1 MKKPIKKKKIAKKKL
16 TKEPVVDRL
25 IRELMLL
32 PKKDQLEVVSRGLG
46 VSLDTDNYGQ
56 IIIYTDMMYGSRD
69 GSFDCDGNPITE
81 IVPFEVDCLKEHVEY
96 EEEHE
101 CEF

>member
-1 MKKPIKKKKIAKKKL
+1 MNMAAKKKKTAKKKL
-16 TKEPVVDRL
+16 PKEPVVLRL

-32 PKKDQLEVVSRGLG
+32 SKKEQLEVVNRGMS
-46 VSLDTDNYGQ
+46 VTLDTDNYGQ
-56 IIIYTDMMYGSRD
+56 IIIYTDMMYGD
-69 GSFDCDGNPITE
+69 DDD
-81 IVPFEVDCLKEHVEY
+81 VVDFEVDCPRVHCD

>member
-1 MKKPIKKKKIAKKKL
+1 MKMATKKKKKTAAKKKAPQ
-16 TKEPVVDRL
+16 ESVVDFLVRKMATL
-25 IRELMLL
+25 SLKE
-32 PKKDQLEVVSRGLG
+32 QLEVVSRGIN

-56 IIIYTDMMYGSRD
+56 IIIYTDMMYGNND
-69 GSFDCDGNPITE
+69 EVVD
-81 IVPFEVDCLKEHVEY
+81 FEVECLKDHVEY